1 MHYLTTNYKLESNP
15 TNGKDY
21 CCIVYERPLE
31 DQNPPD
37 TLVKLIP
44 CPVNCE
50 TPVVK
55 EKWSYKNRLS
65 NRTDSYLSKEFLNPN
80 ENISGEQE
88 TATVIS
94 PTNCTK
100 SNSPNKKIGL
110 TIELTYLQLFVKE
123 QLFIIRKQLAENG
136 NIQEPVNLFNWK

>member
-1 MHYLTTNYKLESNP
+1 MKHQQSK
-15 TNGKDY
+15 K
-21 CCIVYERPLE
+21 
-31 DQNPPD
+31 
-37 TLVKLIP
+37 
-44 CPVNCE
+44 
-50 TPVVK
+50 
-55 EKWSYKNRLS
+55 KWSYKNRLS
-65 NRTDSYLSKEFLNPN
+65 NRTDSYLTKEFLNPN

-136 NIQEPVNLFNWK
+136 NIQEPVNLFNRK